1 MLDTPLSSHPHQQV
15 AFNLRHQQKRRVQS
29 QQQIRSLVR
38 SLGCTAHLYHEGD
51 EAENLYEVTDGI
63 FRLTRFRENG
73 QRQITAFCYPG
84 DIVGFPRNGLHCTDC
99 VAVVPSQVAVYSSAT
114 LENGYSQPG
123 LHRRLLNAALQE
135 ISNMQDHFLTLGLKS
150 APEKLASFLL
160 FSADRIGS
168 QVGANVQ
175 FDLPMPRTDIADY
188 LGLTPETVSRTFTQ
202 LRQKKLIMLDHI
214 YTVVVLDRSRLQEL
228 ALPDN

>member
-1 MLDTPLSSHPHQQV
+1 MLDTPLNTRLSCPPHPQV
-15 AFNLRHQQKRRVQS
+15 ALDLRHHKKRREQS
-29 QQQIRSLVR
+29 QKHVR
-38 SLGCTAHLYHEGD
+38 SLGCTGNLYHEGD
-51 EAENLYEVTDGI
+51 EAESLYEVTDGI

-114 LENGYSQPG
+114 LENSYSQSG